1 MRLCVD
7 FPTPSPTTEQGK
19 PAARRGRK
27 VTGLSPRSGRP
38 RQRDRRQHSG
48 HAHVTLFQVSQPPTL
63 RGDSMEREMPDKS
76 VVVNLNQFERT
87 RRAQVSAETLSVL
100 HGCRDLLIEGATRV
114 LTRQTE
120 AMENTLLAMAD
131 RSPLMDT
138 RNSYYS
144 AQGILN
150 TRANEL
156 LSACKDA
163 YCQTFNDFA
172 HNREKPADAELL
184 ELSLVDDQDYEI
196 TLAVDKATSRLRY
209 NCAEELV
216 ALDAR
221 IAHLLGRS
229 DLSENDSP
237 LGPRVLCEA
246 LLDGITRMQL
256 EQDVRIV
263 LLNQFDL
270 VLTTEL
276 AHIYQSINRYLIDRG
291 IMPDLKVGSKNR
303 AQNTAAAQSSAA
315 SAGPAPAM
323 QGQTGGDMFRLFE
336 QLAHGGNAGVGA
348 GGYTGGASAGLAG
361 FSLLDSLGQLQSGA
375 MMLPGGGRFELPLL
389 EAATIHNVLRSLQQ
403 SPVMQAASPL
413 DAVLVDAVA
422 MLFDVVFDEAAI
434 PDRLKAQIARLQ
446 IPVLKAA
453 MLDRNFFSQSN
464 HPVRRMLDAIATLAV
479 HLPENEAGNAR
490 MEAISQVVSRVLDCF
505 EQDIAVF
512 DSAATELEAMGSQ
525 LEDTLEEIVDASLQ
539 QDIAQLKQSERAEL
553 APVIVHDFINRA
565 LKEQPAADA
574 VREFLRRDWAQLLAL
589 DYVNEGEEGAHFNSH
604 VETMRELVWSVQ
616 SKADMDARL
625 MLVRILPGLLKRLRE
640 GVAEIGLPQKLCDR
654 FFATLV
660 ILHANAVRPNAQPVP
675 LPDITPEEIEALE
688 PSPAADVA
696 TMTASVSEAVPAV
709 PEVEDEFTLRA
720 RALNKGDWIEFH
732 YDDGTFR
739 WARLGWASSI
749 KNTYLFS
756 DQDGMNSFSISLH
769 RLADK
774 LRRGEAVLVER
785 KSITESAFGKLMNL
799 FRQKLGHA

>member
-1 MRLCVD
+1 
-7 FPTPSPTTEQGK
+7 
-19 PAARRGRK
+19 
-27 VTGLSPRSGRP
+27 
-38 RQRDRRQHSG
+38 
-48 HAHVTLFQVSQPPTL
+48 
-63 RGDSMEREMPDKS
+63 MEREMPDNS
-76 VVVNLNQFERT
+76 VVVNLNQFERS
-87 RRAQVSAETLSVL
+87 RRAQVSAETLSIL

-120 AMENTLLAMAD
+120 AMESTLLAMAD
-131 RSPLMDT
+131 RSPLLDT
-138 RNSYYS
+138 RNSYYG

-150 TRANEL
+150 KRANEL
-156 LSACKDA
+156 LSGCKDA

-172 HNREKPADAELL
+172 HNREKPAAAELS
-184 ELSLVDDQDYEI
+184 ELSLVDDQDFEI

-221 IAHLLGRS
+221 IGHLLGRA

-237 LGPRVLCEA
+237 LGPRALCEA
-246 LLDGITRMQL
+246 LLDGITRIQP
-256 EQDVRIV
+256 EQDIRIV

-276 AHIYQSINRYLIDRG
+276 AQIYQSINRYLIDRG
-291 IMPDLKVGSKNR
+291 ILPDLKVGTKNR
-303 AQNTAAAQSSAA
+303 AQSAAASPTSAA
-315 SAGPAPAM
+315 PAGAGLAA

-336 QLAHGGNAGVGA
+336 QMAGGNAPAAGA
-348 GGYTGGASAGLAG
+348 GGYAGGTSAGLAG
-361 FSLLDSLGQLQSGA
+361 FSLLDSLSQLQSGA
-375 MMLPGGGRFELPLL
+375 MMLPGGGRFELPIL
-389 EAATIHNVLRSLQQ
+389 EAATIQNVLRSLQQ

-422 MLFDVVFDEAAI
+422 TLFDVVFDEATI

-479 HLPENEAGNAR
+479 HLPDNEAGNTR
-490 MEAISQVVSRVLDCF
+490 LEAISQIVSRVLDNF
-505 EQDIAVF
+505 EQDITVF
-512 DSAATELEAMGSQ
+512 DSAAAELEALGAL
-525 LEDTLEEIVDASLQ
+525 LEDTLEETVDASLE

-565 LKEQPAADA
+565 LKEQPVAEA
-574 VREFLRRDWAQLLAL
+574 VREFVRRDWAQLLTL
-589 DYVNEGEEGAHFNSH
+589 DYINEGEAGAHFNSH

-616 SKADMDARL
+616 PKADMDARL

-640 GVAEIGLPQKLCDR
+640 GVAEIDLPEKLSDR

-675 LPDITPEEIEALE
+675 LPDITPEEIEELAAT
-688 PSPAADVA
+688 PAADVA
-696 TMTASVSEAVPAV
+696 LSTAPMSAAEPTAPD
-709 PEVEDEFTLRA
+709 VEDEFTLRA
-720 RALNKGDWIEFH
+720 RALNKGDWVEFH

-756 DQDGMNSFSISLH
+756 DQDGMNSFSISLN

>member
-1 MRLCVD
+1 
-7 FPTPSPTTEQGK
+7 
-19 PAARRGRK
+19 
-27 VTGLSPRSGRP
+27 
-38 RQRDRRQHSG
+38 
-48 HAHVTLFQVSQPPTL
+48 
-63 RGDSMEREMPDKS
+63 MPDNS
-76 VVVNLNQFERT
+76 VVVNLNQFERS
-87 RRAQVSAETLSVL
+87 RRAQLSAEALTIL
-100 HGCRDLLIEGATRV
+100 HGSRDLLIEGATRA

-120 AMENTLLAMAD
+120 AMENALLAMAE
-131 RSPLMDT
+131 RAPLMET
-138 RNSYYS
+138 RNSYFD
-144 AQGILN
+144 AQGVLN
-150 TRANEL
+150 RQANEL

-163 YCQTFNDFA
+163 YCNTFSNFTQGQDKDK
-172 HNREKPADAELL
+172 KPATLDLS
-184 ELSLVDDQDYEI
+184 ELSLMDEQDFEI
-196 TLAVDKATSRLRY
+196 TLAVDKATARMQF

-221 IAHLLGRS
+221 IAKLLDRS
-229 DLSENDSP
+229 ELSEKDNP
-237 LGPRVLCEA
+237 LAPRKLCES
-246 LLDGITRMQL
+246 LLDGMSSLKLDQNIR
-256 EQDVRIV
+256 VV

-276 AHIYQSINRYLIDRG
+276 AQIYQSINRYLVNSG
-291 IMPDLKVGSKNR
+291 ILPDLKGGMKSHTRNP
-303 AQNTAAAQSSAA
+303 ASTHDSTAPSTH
-315 SAGPAPAM
+315 AGNE
-323 QGQTGGDMFRLFE
+323 MFNLFE
-336 QLAHGGNAGVGA
+336 QLAGGTTQGGGGIAQGNGGAKGA
-348 GGYTGGASAGLAG
+348 GFAGTAG

-375 MMLPGGGRFELPLL
+375 MLLPGGVRFELPLL
-389 EAATIHNVLRSLQQ
+389 EASAIQNVLRSLQQ

-422 MLFDVVFDEAAI
+422 MLFDVVFDEVSI

-490 MEAISQVVSRVLDCF
+490 LEAISKVVSRVLESF
-505 EQDIAVF
+505 EKDIAVF
-512 DSAATELEAMGSQ
+512 DAAATELEAMGTQ
-525 LEDTLEEIVDASLQ
+525 LEDTLEETVDASLQ
-539 QDIAQLKQSERAEL
+539 QDIDQIKRAERAEL

-565 LKEQPAADA
+565 LKDQPVEEV

-589 DYVNEGEEGAHFNSH
+589 DYVHEGEQGAHFNSH

-640 GVAEIGLPQKLCDR
+640 GTAEIDLSQKLSDR

-660 ILHANAVRPNAQPVP
+660 ILHANAVRPNTQPVP
-675 LPDITPEEIEALE
+675 LPDITPEEIDEIAAQTEADAAPETVVPEAADE
-688 PSPAADVA
+688 PSA
-696 TMTASVSEAVPAV
+696 
-709 PEVEDEFTLRA
+709 PEYEDEFSLRA
-720 RALNKGDWIEFH
+720 RALNKGDWVEFH

-739 WARLGWASSI
+739 WARLGWISGI
-749 KNTYLFS
+749 RNTYLFS
-756 DQDGMNSFSISLH
+756 DQDGMNSFSISLP

-799 FRQKLGHA
+799 FRQKLGHS

>member
-1 MRLCVD
+1 
-7 FPTPSPTTEQGK
+7 
-19 PAARRGRK
+19 
-27 VTGLSPRSGRP
+27 
-38 RQRDRRQHSG
+38 
-48 HAHVTLFQVSQPPTL
+48 
-63 RGDSMEREMPDKS
+63 MEREMPENS
-76 VVVNLNQFERT
+76 VVVNLSQFERT
-87 RRAQVSAETLSVL
+87 RRAQVSAETLSAL
-100 HGCRDLLIEGATRV
+100 YGCRDLLIEGTTRV
-114 LTRQTE
+114 LTRQSE

-131 RSPLMDT
+131 RSPLLDT

-150 TRANEL
+150 TRTNEL

-163 YCQTFNDFA
+163 YCQTFNNFA
-172 HNREKPADAELL
+172 HNREKSAGAELL

-196 TLAVDKATSRLRY
+196 TLVVDKATSRLRY

-229 DLSENDSP
+229 DLAENDSP
-237 LGPRVLCEA
+237 LGPRALCEA
-246 LLDGITRMQL
+246 LLDGITRMQV
-256 EQDVRIV
+256 EQNIQIV

-276 AHIYQSINRYLIDRG
+276 ANIYQSINRYLIDRG
-291 IMPDLKVGSKNR
+291 ILPDIKVGAKSR
-303 AQNTAAAQSSAA
+303 AHGTAQNSPAA
-315 SAGPAPAM
+315 AM
-323 QGQTGGDMFRLFE
+323 QGQQTGGDMFRLFE
-336 QLAHGGNAGVGA
+336 QLAQGSSSATVGGA
-348 GGYTGGASAGLAG
+348 GGAAASLSG

-389 EAATIHNVLRSLQQ
+389 EAATIQNVLRSLQQ

-422 MLFDVVFDEAAI
+422 MLFDVVFDDAAI
-434 PDRLKAQIARLQ
+434 PDHLKAQIARLQ

-453 MLDRNFFSQSN
+453 MLDRNFFSQSK

-479 HLPENEAGNAR
+479 HLPDNEAGNAR
-490 MEAISQVVSRVLDCF
+490 LEAISQVVSRVLECF
-505 EQDIAVF
+505 EQDIGVF
-512 DSAATELEAMGSQ
+512 DSAATELEAMGNL
-525 LEDTLEEIVDASLQ
+525 LENTLEETVDAGLQ
-539 QDIAQLKQSERAEL
+539 QDIAQIKQSERAEL

-565 LKEQPAADA
+565 LKDQPVVDA
-574 VREFLRRDWAQLLAL
+574 LHEFLRRDWAQLLTV
-589 DYVNEGEEGAHFNSH
+589 DYINEGEQGAHFNSH

-640 GVAEIGLPQKLCDR
+640 GVAEIDLPQKLSDR

-675 LPDITPEEIEALE
+675 LPNITPEEIEELA
-688 PSPAADVA
+688 PAAEA
-696 TMTASVSEAVPAV
+696 APTAPASEAVPVV

-720 RALNKGDWIEFH
+720 RALNKGDWVEFH

-756 DQDGMNSFSISLH
+756 DQDGMNSFSISQN

-785 KSITESAFGKLMNL
+785 KSITESAFGKLMSL

>member
-1 MRLCVD
+1 
-7 FPTPSPTTEQGK
+7 
-19 PAARRGRK
+19 
-27 VTGLSPRSGRP
+27 
-38 RQRDRRQHSG
+38 
-48 HAHVTLFQVSQPPTL
+48 
-63 RGDSMEREMPDKS
+63 MEREMPDNS
-76 VVVNLNQFERT
+76 VVVNLNQFERA
-87 RRAQVSAETLSVL
+87 RRAQVPAETLSVL
-100 HGCRDLLIEGATRV
+100 HGCGDLLIEGATRA
-114 LTRQTE
+114 LSRQTE
-120 AMENTLLAMAD
+120 AMEDTLLAMAD
-131 RSPLMDT
+131 RSPLLAT
-138 RNSYYS
+138 RNSYHN
-144 AQGILN
+144 AQRTLN

-163 YCQTFNDFA
+163 YCQAFNDFP
-172 HNREKPADAELL
+172 HDGEKRAGAERL
-184 ELSLVDDQDYEI
+184 EPSPVDDQDFEI
-196 TLAVDKATSRLRY
+196 KLVIDKATSRLRY

-237 LGPRVLCEA
+237 LGPRVLCKA
-246 LLDGITRMQL
+246 LLAGIAGMRL
-256 EQDVRIV
+256 EPNVQIV
-263 LLNQFDL
+263 LLSQFDL

-276 AHIYQSINRYLIDRG
+276 AHIYQSINLHLIDRG
-291 IMPDLKVGSKNR
+291 ILPELRIGAKTR
-303 AQNTAAAQSSAA
+303 AQNTAAAKNSRA
-315 SAGPAPAM
+315 SVVPAPVM
-323 QGQTGGDMFRLFE
+323 REQTGGDMFRLFE
-336 QLAHGGNAGVGA
+336 QLAHA
-348 GGYTGGASAGLAG
+348 GGATVGEAGGASAGLAG
-361 FSLLDSLGQLQSGA
+361 FRLLDALGQLQSGA

-389 EAATIHNVLRSLQQ
+389 EAATIQNVLRSLQQ
-403 SPVMQAASPL
+403 SPVMQSASPL

-422 MLFDVVFDEAAI
+422 MLFDVVFEDAAI
-434 PDRLKAQIARLQ
+434 PDHLKTQIARLQ

-479 HLPENEAGNAR
+479 HLPDNEAGNAR
-490 MEAISQVVSRVLDCF
+490 LEAISQVVSRVLDSF
-505 EQDIAVF
+505 EKDITVF
-512 DSAATELEAMGSQ
+512 DSAAVELEAMGSQ
-525 LEDTLEEIVDASLQ
+525 LEETLEEIVDASLQ
-539 QDIAQLKQSERAEL
+539 QDIAQIRQSERAEL

-565 LKEQPAADA
+565 LKEQPVVDA
-574 VREFLRRDWAQLLAL
+574 LREFLRRDWAQLLTL
-589 DYVNEGEEGAHFNSH
+589 DYVNEGEQGAHFNSH

-616 SKADMDARL
+616 PKADMDARL

-640 GVAEIGLPQKLCDR
+640 GVAEIDLPQKLSDR

-675 LPDITPEEIEALE
+675 LPDITPEEIEELTPA
-688 PSPAADVA
+688 PAAA
-696 TMTASVSEAVPAV
+696 EAAMSA
-709 PEVEDEFTLRA
+709 PEPEAPGVDDEFALRA
-720 RALNKGDWIEFH
+720 RALSKGDWVEFH

-739 WARLGWASSI
+739 WARLGWASTI

-756 DQDGMNSFSISLH
+756 DQDGMNSFSISQL

>member
-1 MRLCVD
+1 
-7 FPTPSPTTEQGK
+7 
-19 PAARRGRK
+19 
-27 VTGLSPRSGRP
+27 
-38 RQRDRRQHSG
+38 
-48 HAHVTLFQVSQPPTL
+48 
-63 RGDSMEREMPDKS
+63 MEREMPENS
-76 VVVNLNQFERT
+76 VVVNLKQFERS
-87 RRAQVSAETLSVL
+87 RRAQVSAEALSIL
-100 HGCRDLLIEGATRV
+100 HGCRDLLIEGTTRV
-114 LTRQTE
+114 LTRQSE

-131 RSPLMDT
+131 RSPLLDT

-172 HNREKPADAELL
+172 HNREKPAGGELL
-184 ELSLVDDQDYEI
+184 ELSLLDDQDFEI
-196 TLAVDKATSRLRY
+196 TLVIDKATSRLRY

-221 IAHLLGRS
+221 IAHLLSRS

-246 LLDGITRMQL
+246 LLDGISRMQL
-256 EQDVRIV
+256 EQAIRIV

-291 IMPDLKVGSKNR
+291 ILPDLKVGAKSR
-303 AQNTAAAQSSAA
+303 AQGTAPNSAGA
-315 SAGPAPAM
+315 AGPAPAM
-323 QGQTGGDMFRLFE
+323 QGQTGGDMFKLFE
-336 QLAHGGNAGVGA
+336 QLAHSGSAA
-348 GGYTGGASAGLAG
+348 GGGGAGGASAGLAG
-361 FSLLDSLGQLQSGA
+361 FSLLDSLGQLKSGA

-389 EAATIHNVLRSLQQ
+389 EAATIQNVLRSLQQ

-422 MLFDVVFDEAAI
+422 MLFDVVFDDAAI
-434 PDRLKAQIARLQ
+434 PDHLKAQIARLQ

-479 HLPENEAGNAR
+479 HLPDNEAGNAR
-490 MEAISQVVSRVLDCF
+490 LEAISQVVSRVLDSF
-505 EQDIAVF
+505 EKDITVF
-512 DSAATELEAMGSQ
+512 DSAAVELEAMGSL
-525 LEDTLEEIVDASLQ
+525 LEETLEEIVDASLQ
-539 QDIAQLKQSERAEL
+539 QDIAQIKQSERAEL

-565 LKEQPAADA
+565 LNKEQPVVDA
-574 VREFLRRDWAQLLAL
+574 LREFLRRDWAQLLTL
-589 DYVNEGEEGAHFNSH
+589 DYVNEGEQGAHFNSH

-640 GVAEIGLPQKLCDR
+640 GVAEIDLPQKLSDR

-675 LPDITPEEIEALE
+675 LPDITPEAIEELAPAPTAAEAATSE
-688 PSPAADVA
+688 PE
-696 TMTASVSEAVPAV
+696 SEAA
-709 PEVEDEFTLRA
+709 PEVEDEFNLRA
-720 RALNKGDWIEFH
+720 RALNKGDWVEFH

-739 WARLGWASSI
+739 WARLGWASSV

-756 DQDGMNSFSISLH
+756 DQDGMNSFSISQL

>member
-1 MRLCVD
+1 
-7 FPTPSPTTEQGK
+7 
-19 PAARRGRK
+19 
-27 VTGLSPRSGRP
+27 
-38 RQRDRRQHSG
+38 
-48 HAHVTLFQVSQPPTL
+48 
-63 RGDSMEREMPDKS
+63 MEREMPENS
-76 VVVNLNQFERT
+76 VVVNLNQFERA
-87 RRAQVSAETLSVL
+87 RRAQVSAEILSIL

-131 RSPLMDT
+131 RSPLLDT

-163 YCQTFNDFA
+163 YCRTFNDFA
-172 HNREKPADAELL
+172 HNREKPAGAEML
-184 ELSLVDDQDYEI
+184 ELSLVDDQDFEI
-196 TLAVDKATSRLRY
+196 TLVVDKATSRLRY

-221 IAHLLGRS
+221 IAHLLSRA

-246 LLDGITRMQL
+246 LLDGITRMQID
-256 EQDVRIV
+256 QDIRIV

-270 VLTTEL
+270 ALTTEL

-291 IMPDLKVGSKNR
+291 ILPDLKVGAKNR
-303 AQNTAAAQSSAA
+303 AQSTSAAQNSPA
-315 SAGPAPAM
+315 SAGSAIAM

-336 QLAHGGNAGVGA
+336 QLAHGGSAAA
-348 GGYTGGASAGLAG
+348 GGMGGASAGLAG

-403 SPVMQAASPL
+403 SPVMQSASPL

-422 MLFDVVFDEAAI
+422 MLFDVVFDESAI

-479 HLPENEAGNAR
+479 HLPDNEAGNTR
-490 MEAISQVVSRVLDCF
+490 LEAISQVVSRVLDSF

-512 DSAATELEAMGSQ
+512 DSAAAELEAMGSQ
-525 LEDTLEEIVDASLQ
+525 LEETLGEIVDASLQ
-539 QDIAQLKQSERAEL
+539 QDIAEIKQSERAEL
-553 APVIVHDFINRA
+553 APVVVHDFINRA
-565 LKEQPAADA
+565 LKEQPVVDA
-574 VREFLRRDWAQLLAL
+574 LREFLRRDWAQLLTL
-589 DYVNEGEEGAHFNSH
+589 DYVNEGEQGAHFNSH

-616 SKADMDARL
+616 AKADMDARL

-640 GVAEIGLPQKLCDR
+640 GVAEIDLPQKLCDR

-675 LPDITPEEIEALE
+675 LPDITPEEIEELA
-688 PSPAADVA
+688 PAPAAA
-696 TMTASVSEAVPAV
+696 EAAPTGPICEAAPIA

-720 RALNKGDWIEFH
+720 RALNKGDWVEFH

-756 DQDGMNSFSISLH
+756 DQDGMNSFSIGLH

-785 KSITESAFGKLMNL
+785 KSITESAFGKLMKL
-799 FRQKLGHA
+799 FRQKLSHA

>member
-1 MRLCVD
+1 
-7 FPTPSPTTEQGK
+7 
-19 PAARRGRK
+19 
-27 VTGLSPRSGRP
+27 
-38 RQRDRRQHSG
+38 
-48 HAHVTLFQVSQPPTL
+48 
-63 RGDSMEREMPDKS
+63 MEPEMPDNS
-76 VVVNLNQFERT
+76 VVVNLNQFERS
-87 RRAQVSAETLSVL
+87 RRTPLGTNVQASTETLGML

-131 RSPLMDT
+131 RSPLLDT
-138 RNSYYS
+138 RNTYYG

-150 TRANEL
+150 KQANEL
-156 LSACKDA
+156 LSSCKDA
-163 YCQTFNDFA
+163 YCQAFNDFA
-172 HNREKPADAELL
+172 HNRDKDKTAVIELG
-184 ELSLVDDQDYEI
+184 ELSLVGDQDFEI

-216 ALDAR
+216 VLDAR
-221 IAHLLGRS
+221 IAHLMGRS
-229 DLSENDSP
+229 DLAENDNP
-237 LGPRVLCEA
+237 LGPRALCEA
-246 LLDGITRMQL
+246 LLEGITRLQL
-256 EQDVRIV
+256 EQHVRIV

-291 IMPDLKVGSKNR
+291 ILPDLKVGTKNR
-303 AQNTAAAQSSAA
+303 AQHTAPASGAA
-315 SAGPAPAM
+315 SAAGSAAPM
-323 QGQTGGDMFRLFE
+323 PGQTGPDMFNLFE
-336 QLAHGGNAGVGA
+336 QLAGVGGHA
-348 GGYTGGASAGLAG
+348 SGNVGGYAGSGAMSYSG
-361 FSLLDSLGQLQSGA
+361 FSLLDSLSQLQGGSV
-375 MMLPGGGRFELPLL
+375 MLPGGARFELPLL
-389 EAATIHNVLRSLQQ
+389 EASAIHNVLRSLQH

-453 MLDRNFFSQSN
+453 MLDRNFFSQPN

-479 HLPENEAGNAR
+479 HLPDNDAGNAR
-490 MEAISQVVSRVLDCF
+490 LAAISQVVSRVLDSF

-512 DSAATELEAMGSQ
+512 DSAAAELEAMGS
-525 LEDTLEEIVDASLQ
+525 TLEETLEETVDVSLQ
-539 QDIAQLKQSERAEL
+539 QDIAQIKQAERAEL

-565 LKEQPAADA
+565 LKDQTTAEA
-574 VREFLRRDWAQLLAL
+574 VREFLRRDWSQLLTQ
-589 DYVNEGEEGAHFNSH
+589 DYINEGEQGAHFNSH

-616 SKADMDARL
+616 PKADMDARL

-640 GVAEIGLPQKLCDR
+640 GVTEIDLPSKMTDR

-660 ILHANAVRPNAQPVP
+660 ILHANAVRPNTQPVP
-675 LPDITPEEIEALE
+675 LPEITAEEIEEITEHEAQ
-688 PSPAADVA
+688 V
-696 TMTASVSEAVPAV
+696 ASVEAVSATETTTVAESEPVV
-709 PEVEDEFTLRA
+709 PEFEDAFTLRA
-720 RALNKGDWIEFH
+720 RTLNKGDWVEFH

-739 WARLGWASSI
+739 WARLGWVSGVKS
-749 KNTYLFS
+749 TYLFS

-774 LRRGEAVLVER
+774 LRKGEAVLVER

>member
-1 MRLCVD
+1 
-7 FPTPSPTTEQGK
+7 
-19 PAARRGRK
+19 
-27 VTGLSPRSGRP
+27 
-38 RQRDRRQHSG
+38 
-48 HAHVTLFQVSQPPTL
+48 
-63 RGDSMEREMPDKS
+63 MPENQ
-76 VVVNLNQFERT
+76 VVVNLNQFERS
-87 RRAQVSAETLSVL
+87 RRAQVSPETLSIL

-131 RSPLMDT
+131 RSPLLDT
-138 RNSYYS
+138 RNTYYG

-150 TRANEL
+150 KRANEL
-156 LSACKDA
+156 LSACKDV
-163 YCQTFNDFA
+163 YCQTFNNFT
-172 HNREKPADAELL
+172 HSREKSGSTDLL
-184 ELSLVDDQDYEI
+184 ELSLVDDQDFEI
-196 TLAVDKATSRLRY
+196 TLVVDKATSRLRY

-246 LLDGITRMQL
+246 LLEGISRMQL
-256 EQDVRIV
+256 EQDMQIV

-270 VLTTEL
+270 ALTTEL
-276 AHIYQSINRYLIDRG
+276 AQIYQSINRYLIDHG
-291 IMPDLKVGSKNR
+291 ILADLKVGAKSR
-303 AQNTAAAQSSAA
+303 AQGTAQKN
-315 SAGPAPAM
+315 AGATGSVPAM
-323 QGQTGGDMFRLFE
+323 QGQAGGDMFKLFE
-336 QLAHGGNAGVGA
+336 QMANGGSAATGGA
-348 GGYTGGASAGLAG
+348 GGSAASGGPAGSTSAGLAG

-389 EAATIHNVLRSLQQ
+389 EAATIQNVLRSLQQ

-422 MLFDVVFDEAAI
+422 MLFDVVFDDAAI
-434 PDRLKAQIARLQ
+434 PDHLKAQIARLQ

-479 HLPENEAGNAR
+479 HLPDNEAGNAR
-490 MEAISQVVSRVLDCF
+490 LEAISTVVSRVLDSF
-505 EQDIAVF
+505 EQDIGVF
-512 DSAATELEAMGSQ
+512 DSAAAELEEMGTL
-525 LEDTLEEIVDASLQ
+525 LEETLEETVDASLR
-539 QDIAQLKQSERAEL
+539 QDIDQIKQSERAEL

-565 LKEQPAADA
+565 LKEQPVVEA
-574 VREFLRRDWAQLLAL
+574 VREFLRRDWAQLLTL
-589 DYVNEGEEGAHFNSH
+589 DYVSEGEQGAHFNSH

-640 GVAEIGLPQKLCDR
+640 GVSVIDLPQKLCDR

-660 ILHANAVRPNAQPVP
+660 ILHANAVRPNSQPVP
-675 LPDITPEEIEALE
+675 LPDITPEEIEELA
-688 PSPAADVA
+688 SAPAADEPI
-696 TMTASVSEAVPAV
+696 TDTAVSEEAPVI
-709 PEVEDEFTLRA
+709 PEVEDEFALRA
-720 RALNKGDWIEFH
+720 RALNKGDWVEFH

-749 KNTYLFS
+749 KSTYLFS
-756 DQDGMNSFSISLH
+756 DQDGMNSFSISQH

-799 FRQKLGHA
+799 FRQKLSLA